1 MLFFCRFQLG
11 PDEVPLSEKF
21 CTIDTCGDGVICL
34 PMFLKYFLGVFLRI
48 REKLLRSMR
57 EGQAAVFI
65 FIYSTEPDPDPGQ
78 CPVSFSCH
86 QNKRFKFFNN
96 IIPYLL

>member
-1 MLFFCRFQLG
+1 MLFVCRFQLG

-57 EGQAAVFI
+57 EGHGPVFL
-65 FIYSTEPDPDPGQ
+65 F
-78 CPVSFSCH
+78 
-86 QNKRFKFFNN
+86 FKARNRN
-96 IIPYLL
+96 RINVR

>member
-34 PMFLKYFLGVFLRI
+34 PMFLKYFLGVFLRV

-65 FIYSTEPDPDPGQ
+65 FCFLFVRNRIRIN
-78 CPVSFSCH
+78 V
-86 QNKRFKFFNN
+86 R
-96 IIPYLL
+96 